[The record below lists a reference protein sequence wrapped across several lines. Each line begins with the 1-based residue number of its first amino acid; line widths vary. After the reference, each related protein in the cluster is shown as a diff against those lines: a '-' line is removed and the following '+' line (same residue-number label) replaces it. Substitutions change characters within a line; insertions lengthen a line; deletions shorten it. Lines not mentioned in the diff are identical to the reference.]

1 MQHRLWDHLW
11 RVTVDSPSSALDLT
25 PRTRATRSPE
35 AQLSASGV
43 TLSGLVMTQGRGF
56 DAGSRRWSHGP
67 SIESP

>member
-1 MQHRLWDHLW
+1 MKHHLWDHPW

-25 PRTRATRSPE
+25 PKTTATLPPETRSG
-35 AQLSASGV
+35 ASGV

-56 DAGSRRWSHGP
+56 DAGSLPWSHGP